1 MSGKVLTGSARD
13 CTTAEVASDPD
24 REFQNGRNYYD
35 AFGLVEQILRNTVRD
50 VQNFSEDLSAG
61 VEALLLPGFIGCEN
75 GTSQKSSNDKDT
87 NLSHDTSPK
96 TSARFLRTRHRA
108 TNGLWIVLP

>member
-13 CTTAEVASDPD
+13 STAAEVASDPD
-24 REFQNGRNYYD
+24 REFQNGRNYND
-35 AFGLVEQILRNTVRD
+35 AFGLVEQILRNTVGD

-75 GTSQKSSNDKDT
+75 GTNQKSSNDKDT
-87 NLSHDTSPK
+87 SFS
-96 TSARFLRTRHRA
+96 
-108 TNGLWIVLP
+108 